1 MAKKNTRRDHE
12 DTERTESWDS
22 EASAEE
28 TRHGHRSDMDRGNS
42 EQPMPPKSR
51 QPRQTQKKK

>member
-1 MAKKNTRRDHE
+1 MAKKNTRRDQE

-22 EASAEE
+22 EAPAEE
-28 TRHGHRSDMDRGNS
+28 TRHGHRSDTDRESS
-42 EQPMPPKSR
+42 EQPKLPKSR